1 MPQENAKISGS
12 ATIDNQLIALVE
24 KARDGNRAAFNQ
36 LIDWFQDAIFRMVY
50 YRTRSHVD
58 AEDLTQDIFIKAY
71 QHISRIRETDRF
83 RSWLFSIA
91 LNRVR
96 DFHRKKRFRGLFKAS
111 DDNIDSEFPDV
122 QSQDQPEALDKVLK
136 AEFWQQIGLILDK
149 LSGMEREVFI
159 LRFID
164 QLNIREIS
172 LILKK
177 SESTVKTHLY
187 RALAKFKKESSLRRF
202 LQEVS
207 P

>member
-1 MPQENAKISGS
+1 
-12 ATIDNQLIALVE
+12 
-24 KARDGNRAAFNQ
+24 
-36 LIDWFQDAIFRMVY
+36 MVY

-96 DFHRKKRFRGLFKAS
+96 DFHRKNRFRGLFKAS

-136 AEFWQQIGLILDK
+136 AEFWRQIGLILNK

-207 P
+207 A